1 MLGLVLVIALWEVDM
16 WTSILTLFGILLLG
30 AVVGG
35 IAVMF
40 FVKTFLDGGE

>member
-1 MLGLVLVIALWEVDM
+1 MVYGV
-16 WTSILTLFGILLLG
+16 LTLFAVLVLG
-30 AVVGG
+30 AIVGG